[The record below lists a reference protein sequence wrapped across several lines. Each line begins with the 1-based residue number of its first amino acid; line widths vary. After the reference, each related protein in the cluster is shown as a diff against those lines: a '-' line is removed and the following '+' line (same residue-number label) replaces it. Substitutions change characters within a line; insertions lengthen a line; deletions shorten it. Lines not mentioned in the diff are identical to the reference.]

1 MSASDSGTGHGPLDF
16 STFVL
21 SLGTSAL
28 VQLGEAP
35 IPGGQQME
43 KDVEGA
49 RQTID
54 ILAML
59 EAKTE
64 GNLSE
69 QEASLLRNLL
79 TDLRLRFVRAC
90 K

>member
-1 MSASDSGTGHGPLDF
+1 
-16 STFVL
+16 
-21 SLGTSAL
+21 
-28 VQLGEAP
+28 
-35 IPGGQQME
+35 ME

-59 EAKTE
+59 ETKTE

>member
-1 MSASDSGTGHGPLDF
+1 MSGSDSMTGDRPLDF
-16 STFVL
+16 STFLL

-28 VQLGEAP
+28 VQMGEAP
-35 IPGGQQME
+35 IPGGDHIE
-43 KDVEGA
+43 KDPEGA

-54 ILAML
+54 ILGML
-59 EAKTE
+59 ETKTS
-64 GNLSE
+64 GNLTE

-79 TDLRLRFVRAC
+79 TDLRLRFVRAG